1 MKIAAQ
7 FFAKH
12 RSNYQTTIM
21 AEKIRVEIMK
31 DLEVLIPRYL
41 DRRHKEVE
49 AFRTQLG
56 AGDFEALR
64 IGGHSLKGSGG
75 GYGFAPLTKI
85 GAIIETAAKAKD
97 AAVIETALAEYAD
110 YIQRVEIVYV

>member
-1 MKIAAQ
+1 M
-7 FFAKH
+7 
-12 RSNYQTTIM
+12 T
-21 AEKIRVEIMK
+21 EKIQVEITR

-41 DRRHKEVE
+41 ERRHKEIE

-75 GYGFAPLTKI
+75 GYGFPLLTTI
-85 GAIIETAAKAKD
+85 GATIETAAKTKD
-97 AAVIETALAEYAD
+97 TATISAALDQYAD
-110 YIQRVEIVYV
+110 YMRRVEVVYI

>member
-1 MKIAAQ
+1 MSD
-7 FFAKH
+7 
-12 RSNYQTTIM
+12 R
-21 AEKIRVEIMK
+21 IRVEVSK

-41 DRRHKEVE
+41 ARRRTEVE

-75 GYGFAPLTKI
+75 GYGFPLLTTL
-85 GAIIETAAKAKD
+85 GGTIESAAKAKD
-97 AAVIETALAEYAD
+97 APTIEAALVEYAD
-110 YIQRVEIVYV
+110 YIQRVDVFYV